1 MRSGL
6 KYVLLTKIRP
16 LVERKTSF
24 CGWQKTTPTVSVCVC
39 NNAKDREKYYRG
51 NTSQRCRDG
60 YQRAPPF
67 VCGDE
72 TEKSTSQLILNGS
85 TGFWLLMQQQQKSLT
100 PIWCERKVFKTLFF
114 CDRQHMKRTFND
126 LAAGWSK
133 TVPRGDCTFAAF
145 KIKEP
150 IPSSPVCEAVNSDL
164 TEQPRMG
171 ARII

>member
-6 KYVLLTKIRP
+6 KCVLLTKIRP

-39 NNAKDREKYYRG
+39 NKDAKDREKYYTG

-72 TEKSTSQLILNGS
+72 TEKLTSQLILNGS
-85 TGFWLLMQQQQKSLT
+85 TGFWLLMQQQQKLLT
-100 PIWCERKVFKTLFF
+100 PIWCERKVFKALFF

-126 LAAGWSK
+126 LAAG
-133 TVPRGDCTFAAF
+133 
-145 KIKEP
+145 
-150 IPSSPVCEAVNSDL
+150 
-164 TEQPRMG
+164 
-171 ARII
+171 